1 MNVLLYIII
10 GIMAVAG
17 GWWFI
22 RHQRKLRLRAHLM
35 QEAIRNKDFTFRM
48 PTDGMIFGERAM
60 QETLNQLGET
70 IRQQVNQSE
79 VESWERLT
87 RVLTHEMMNATAP
100 ITSISQSLL
109 NRPDVKST
117 PLEDGIQAIYDTSR
131 HLSDFVISYR
141 KMSELEKPKMGDVAL
156 LKMIEDIRKAYP
168 QLTWEVNI
176 SPDMT
181 VWADAGMLRQVLMN
195 LVKNAIEAQAQKIV
209 VEAHQDDRSPDSI
222 QNHGPLIFYI
232 GNDGLP
238 IPAENRQS
246 LFVPFFTTKRSGS
259 GIGLSLSRRMM
270 VLQGGMLELAEQS
283 RMGCRVAFLLSLPRK
298 STKRATTAVAITRM
312 AHEGVLFQR
321 ISPSTRHAGKG
332 SISAGRGWK
341 SCPLVNRMMSPT
353 FSSRLM
359 AADDSRAI
367 CRIRSGRSEPNVFN
381 L

>member
-1 MNVLLYIII
+1 M
-10 GIMAVAG
+10 AG

-22 RHQRKLRLRAHLM
+22 RHQLKLRLRAHLM

-48 PTDGMIFGERAM
+48 PTGGMIFGERAM

-109 NRPDVKST
+109 NRPDVKGT
-117 PLEDGIQAIYDTSR
+117 PLEDGIKAIYDTSR
-131 HLSDFVISYR
+131 HLSDFVTSYR
-141 KMSELEKPKMGDVAL
+141 KMSELEKPKMDDVDL

-168 QLTWEVNI
+168 QLAWEVSI

-195 LVKNAIEAQAQKIV
+195 LVKNAIEAKAQKIV
-209 VEAHQDDRSPDSI
+209 VEKGQGSNHDSAF
-222 QNHGPLIFYI
+222 LTLYI

-270 VLQGGMLELAEQS
+270 ILQGGMLDLVEQS
-283 RMGCRVAFLLSLPRK
+283 RQGCSVVFMLSL
-298 STKRATTAVAITRM
+298 
-312 AHEGVLFQR
+312 Q
-321 ISPSTRHAGKG
+321 PSKA
-332 SISAGRGWK
+332 
-341 SCPLVNRMMSPT
+341 
-353 FSSRLM
+353 SS
-359 AADDSRAI
+359 
-367 CRIRSGRSEPNVFN
+367 
-381 L
+381 